1 MKLLKNPRV
10 LVWLLLIIWG
20 VLALVRM
27 TVGSGTLVSDF
38 LLLGALLLLIPK
50 DDRLVDRHFTVQG
63 RCIVAAVLE
72 VFTVILWMI

>member
-38 LLLGALLLLIPK
+38 LPT
-50 DDRLVDRHFTVQG
+50 RVS
-63 RCIVAAVLE
+63 
-72 VFTVILWMI
+72 

>member
-38 LLLGALLLLIPK
+38 LLLGALLLLIPE

-72 VFTVILWMI
+72 VITVILWMI